1 MKDELISFETAKL
14 AKEKGFDVPVKSYY
28 RIVGSGPFDT
38 NKEHNYNNDLEM
50 ETAGG
55 MTYVSAPTQTF
66 LQRWLRKKHKLFVC
80 VHYAAPDTNLFDYR
94 IDYTPLHIHDHCR
107 KKYKEF
113 EEALEVGLQDAL
125 KLIK

>member
-1 MKDELISFETAKL
+1 MIDELISFETAKL
-14 AKEKGFDVPVKSYY
+14 AKELGFDVPVKTYY

-38 NKEHNYNNDLEM
+38 NKVYNHNDDLKM

-55 MTYVSAPTQTF
+55 MTYVSAPTQTL
-66 LQRWLRKKHKLFVC
+66 LQRWLRKKHKIFLC

-94 IDYTPLHIHDHCR
+94 IDYTPLYIHDHC
-107 KKYKEF
+107 KEKYNDF
-113 EEALEVGLQDAL
+113 EKALEIGLQEAL